1 MEGSGMV
8 IGMATKKITITLP
21 VEQVDRVRA
30 LVEDGRADSVS
41 GFVKRAVGVA
51 LDDLAGWRAALAE
64 ALEESGGPLS
74 PEEQAWADDVLSGS
88 TRSTRAVA

>member
-1 MEGSGMV
+1 MV

-30 LVEDGRADSVS
+30 LVEEGRADSLS

-51 LDDLAGWRAALAE
+51 LDDLAVWGATLAE
-64 ALEESGGPLS
+64 ALEESGGPLT
-74 PEEQAWADDVLSGS
+74 PEERAWADEVLSGS
-88 TRSTRAVA
+88 TRPDQAVA